1 MRWLTTLLKYVII
14 CPDKSEVTYYGRI
27 GIEAF
32 FCSYCRWAKAGGFCV
47 DGFILMK
54 LRLFTVRSV
63 VIEATNIVQFAEVA
77 KQW

>member
-1 MRWLTTLLKYVII
+1 MLKYVII